1 MSKVCIGVKYCGGCN
16 PRYDRAAF
24 LEKVKQLCPEASFF
38 PAWGNRN
45 FDAYIVINGCPSAC
59 AEIKGMKTEKE
70 KIIIECPDIKR
81 AIGAVKKVVNKA
93 DR

>member
-38 PAWGNRN
+38 PVWENRN

-59 AEIKGMKTEKE
+59 ADIKGLFGKSILAFANDYEPEKVAA
-70 KIIIECPDIKR
+70 KLKVIIEKR
-81 AIGAVKKVVNKA
+81 KL
-93 DR
+93 